1 MEFGERKSNNA
12 ILKVILCIVVN
23 FVCFGI
29 CYYTGLPVRLEHVGS
44 FYAAAA
50 FGAAP
55 AIVAAIIS
63 QLVYSLFYFGF
74 SNILMLLPII
84 LIILLIVSAVRYGW
98 VDTIVSSLGTMSLAA
113 TVGSV
118 LILIISLIIGRNFMG
133 NSCWADMFD
142 TLSRHLQYKT
152 FKASLVT
159 VLPYAILNI
168 DMSWIIS
175 MFAYRVSPK
184 QATFGISDKTFYK
197 KRLQNRK

>member
-1 MEFGERKSNNA
+1 MEFGQRKSNNV
-12 ILKVILCIVVN
+12 ILKVMFCVLAN
-23 FVCFGI
+23 FICFGI
-29 CYYTGLPVRLEHVGS
+29 CYYIGLPMRLEHIGS

-55 AIVAAIIS
+55 AIVTAIIS

-74 SNILMLLPII
+74 ANILMLIPVI
-84 LIILLIVSAVRYGW
+84 LILLLIVSAVRYGW
-98 VDTIVSSLGTMSLAA
+98 MDTVISSLGTMSFAA
-113 TVGSV
+113 TIASS
-118 LILIISLIIGRNFMG
+118 LMLIISLIIGRAFMG
-133 NSCWADMFD
+133 NSCWAGMFD

-159 VLPYAILNI
+159 VLPYAVLNI
-168 DMSWIIS
+168 DLTWMIA